1 MIEMDVIRTAE
12 EKNWGDGDAQS
23 HILKSVLALG
33 SMQGAINNMDEHAMK
48 LGFGDALIGMICA
61 AAILDLDLTK
71 CLEMSYEKFKR
82 KNGN

>member
-1 MIEMDVIRTAE
+1 MIEMDVIRIAE
-12 EKNWGDGDAQS
+12 NKNLLDGDAQP

-61 AAILDLDLTK
+61 AAILDLDLTR
-71 CLEMSYEKFKR
+71 CLELSYEKFER